1 MKRVQQGFT
10 LIELMI
16 VVAIIGILAAVA
28 LPQYRDYTAK
38 SKVGSAIASIDGIK
52 KGVSM
57 CFQETGAFTTCAPGG
72 GYGVPSFTATNV
84 VSGVAFNA
92 GAITLTFA
100 AGNSAAL
107 DGKTITYTPVAD
119 GARISWTVA
128 TNIDNAA
135 YPAVVAAVTKNST
148 AAAAPAP

>member
-57 CFQETGAFTTCAPGG
+57 CYQETGSFATCAPAG
-72 GYGVPSFTATNV
+72 GYGVPAFTATNV
-84 VSGVAFNA
+84 VSAVDYTVAS
-92 GAITLTFA
+92 GAIELTFA

-107 DGKTITYTPVAD
+107 DGKKIKYTPAPD

-128 TNIDNAA
+128 TTIDAAA
-135 YPAVVAAVTKNST
+135 YPAVAAAVTKNST
-148 AAAAPAP
+148 P